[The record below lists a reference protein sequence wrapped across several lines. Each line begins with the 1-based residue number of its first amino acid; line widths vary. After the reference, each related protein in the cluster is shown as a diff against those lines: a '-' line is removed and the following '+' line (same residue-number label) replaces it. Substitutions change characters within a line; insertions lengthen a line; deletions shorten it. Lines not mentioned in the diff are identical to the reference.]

1 MNKKFGKIEK
11 INPSITYSGWGLTD
25 ENGKKATNILQH
37 VSLPVLPWQN
47 CFNSYGKFVDMNN
60 DIQFCAGN
68 DKGQDACAGNSSVPY
83 SIIRK
88 YFLKITF
95 HQTKHL
101 TKKKSFFPGDSGGPY
116 IVKKS
121 GRNFLIGIVSF
132 GRGCARPEFPGVYT
146 RVQKYIGW
154 IGNQL
159 KMEKSGD
166 IDEKDP
172 SIKIRPVIAQP
183 ITTTTPPPLKL
194 TVKSSTPYCK
204 EEFKLLRCGK
214 GEV

>member
-1 MNKKFGKIEK
+1 MTKKFGKTEK
-11 INPSITYSGWGLTD
+11 INLSITYSGWGLTD

-68 DKGQDACAGNSSVPY
+68 DKGQDACAGDSSVPN

-101 TKKKSFFPGDSGGPY
+101 TKKNLFS
-116 IVKKS
+116 
-121 GRNFLIGIVSF
+121 R
-132 GRGCARPEFPGVYT
+132 
-146 RVQKYIGW
+146 
-154 IGNQL
+154 
-159 KMEKSGD
+159 
-166 IDEKDP
+166 
-172 SIKIRPVIAQP
+172 
-183 ITTTTPPPLKL
+183 
-194 TVKSSTPYCK
+194 
-204 EEFKLLRCGK
+204 
-214 GEV
+214 

>member
-11 INPSITYSGWGLTD
+11 INLSITYSGWGLTD

-68 DKGQDACAGNSSVPY
+68 DKGQDACAGDSSVPN

-101 TKKKSFFPGDSGGPY
+101 TKKNLFFQVILEDLILSKSLVEIS
-116 IVKKS
+116 
-121 GRNFLIGIVSF
+121 
-132 GRGCARPEFPGVYT
+132 
-146 RVQKYIGW
+146 
-154 IGNQL
+154 
-159 KMEKSGD
+159 
-166 IDEKDP
+166 
-172 SIKIRPVIAQP
+172 
-183 ITTTTPPPLKL
+183 
-194 TVKSSTPYCK
+194 
-204 EEFKLLRCGK
+204 
-214 GEV
+214 